1 MLTRRRALAI
11 LGTAGIG
18 TSVFQRALAAKAA
31 EGPVSPQMVAD
42 AEWVAGIK
50 LTPAQREAAASHL
63 NTHRESMKRI
73 RAIELDNAQRPGLG
87 FTPLTSPASRPD
99 PRGYQVVAAP
109 PSPYPLPRRRGR
121 GQGEGAPAR
130 PNSDEDLAFTS
141 IRHLGTLLRSRKISS
156 VELTRLYLARL
167 RRYDPLLKCVVT
179 FMDEVALE
187 QAKRADRELVEGKDR
202 GALHGIPW
210 GLKDIIAYPGYP
222 TTWCAPQYRHR
233 VISIKAAVAE
243 RLENAGAVLIAKLA
257 TNPFAGGG
265 VEWYRGLTRSPWNP
279 HLDAA
284 GSSSGSGSAIAA
296 GLVGF
301 SIATDTAGSIIHP
314 SMRCGTVGLRPTY
327 GRVSRHGC
335 MQLCWSLDT
344 VGPIC
349 RSADDCGLV
358 LAAIHG
364 ADPRDAVSVDRPYVW
379 PSSRDI
385 STIRVGYSPEN
396 RKEED
401 REKLR
406 VLRELG
412 VKLVPIRKTKLLDDY
427 GLTGELIVAAVAM
440 ESAASFDE
448 LTRRGEPKGVHG
460 WPRWWAYGHLLSAVD
475 YLKISRLRA
484 ILMEQLEKLMQTIDI
499 YFGDELGLYTNLA
512 GHPVLVF
519 PRKFEKENG
528 FLVPRHQ
535 FMAGRAY
542 DESTLLALADAYQ
555 RAIGLKERPP
565 LEKFLADKDQFLK
578 DEKLPDENKLY
589 ID

>member
-11 LGTAGIG
+11 LGAAGIG
-18 TSVFQRALAAKAA
+18 TGVFQRALAAKAA
-31 EGPVSPQMVAD
+31 EGPVSPQMIAD
-42 AEWVAGIK
+42 AEWIAGIK
-50 LTPAQREAAASHL
+50 LTPAQREAAANRL
-63 NTHRESMKRI
+63 NEHRESMKRI
-73 RAIELDNAQRPGLG
+73 RAIELDNSQHPGLL
-87 FTPLTSPASRPD
+87 FKPLTSPDSLPD
-99 PRGYQVVAAP
+99 PRGYQVGAAP
-109 PSPYPLPRRRGR
+109 KPVSR
-121 GQGEGAPAR
+121 EVAR
-130 PNSDEDLAFTS
+130 PSSDEDLAFAS
-141 IRHLGTLLRSRKISS
+141 IRHLGALLRSRKISS
-156 VELTRLYLARL
+156 VELTKLYLARL

-179 FMDEVALE
+179 FLDEVALE
-187 QAKRADRELVEGKDR
+187 QAKQADQELAQGKDR

-210 GLKDIIAYPGYP
+210 GMKDIIAYPGYP
-222 TTWCAPQYRHR
+222 TTWCAPQYRSR
-233 VISIKAAVAE
+233 ILNVKAAVAE

-257 TNPFAGGG
+257 SNPFAGGG
-265 VEWYRGLTRSPWNP
+265 VQWYRGLTRCPWNP

-284 GSSSGSGSAIAA
+284 GSSSGPGSAIAA

-301 SIATDTAGSIIHP
+301 SIATDTGGSIIHP

-358 LAAIHG
+358 FAAIHG
-364 ADPRDAVSVDRPYVW
+364 ADPRDAASVDRPYVW

-385 STIRVGYSPEN
+385 STIRVGYSPEI
-396 RKEED
+396 RKEDD

-412 VKLVPIRKTKLLDDY
+412 VKLVPIRKTKPLDDY
-427 GLTGELIVAAVAM
+427 GVTFELIVAVVAM

-460 WPRWWAYGHLLSAVD
+460 WPQFWTYGHLLSAVD

-484 ILMEQLEKLMQTIDI
+484 ILMERLEKLMQTIDI
-499 YFGDELGLYTNLA
+499 YFGDELAVYTNLA
-512 GHPVLVF
+512 GHPVLAF
-519 PRKFEKENG
+519 PKKFEKEDG
-528 FLVPRHQ
+528 FLMPRHQ
-535 FMAGRAY
+535 LMVGRAY

-565 LEKFLADKDQFLK
+565 LEKFLAEKDQFLK

>member
-1 MLTRRRALAI
+1 MLTRRRALAV
-11 LGTAGIG
+11 LGAAGIG
-18 TSVFQRALAAKAA
+18 TGVFQRSLAAKAA

-50 LTPAQREAAASHL
+50 LTAAQREAAANRL
-63 NTHRESMKRI
+63 NEYRESTKRV
-73 RAIELDNAQRPGLG
+73 RAIELDNSQLPGLV

-109 PSPYPLPRRRGR
+109 TPASP
-121 GQGEGAPAR
+121 APAR
-130 PNSDEDLAFTS
+130 PNSDEDLAFAS
-141 IRHLGTLLRSRKISS
+141 IRHLGSLLRGRKISS
-156 VELTRLYLARL
+156 VELTKLYLARL

-187 QAKRADRELVEGKDR
+187 QAKRADRELAEGKDR

-210 GLKDIIAYPGYP
+210 GLKDILAYPGYP
-222 TTWCAPQYRHR
+222 TTWCAPQYRQR
-233 VISIKAAVAE
+233 IINVKAAVAE
-243 RLENAGAVLIAKLA
+243 RLEDAGAVLVAKLA

-265 VEWYRGLTRSPWNP
+265 VQWYRGLTRCPWNP

-284 GSSSGSGSAIAA
+284 GSSSGPASATAA

-301 SIATDTAGSIIHP
+301 SIATDTGGSIIGP
-314 SMRCGTVGLRPTY
+314 SKRCGTVGLRPTY

-358 LAAIHG
+358 FAAIHG
-364 ADPRDAVSVDRPYVW
+364 ADPRDSGTVDRPYVW

-385 STIRVGYSPEN
+385 STLRVGYSPEI
-396 RKEED
+396 RREED

-406 VLRELG
+406 VLRQLG
-412 VKLVPIRKTKLLDDY
+412 VKLVPIRTWQTKLLDDY
-427 GLTGELIVAAVAM
+427 GLTFELMEAVVAM

-460 WPRWWAYGHLLSAVD
+460 WPRYWAHGHLLSAVD
-475 YLKISRLRA
+475 YLKFNRLRA
-484 ILMEQLEKLMQTIDI
+484 ILMERLEKLMQTIDI
-499 YFGDELGLYTNLA
+499 YLGDELAPYTNLA
-512 GHPVLVF
+512 GHPQVVF
-519 PRKFEKENG
+519 PKKFEKDYG
-528 FLVPRHQ
+528 FLVPRPQ
-535 FMAGRAY
+535 LMAGRAY
-542 DESTLLALADAYQ
+542 DENTLLALADAYQ
-555 RAIGLKERPP
+555 RAIGLNERPP
-565 LEKFLADKDQFLK
+565 LERFLAEKDQFLK

-589 ID
+589 TD

>member
-1 MLTRRRALAI
+1 MLTRRRALGI
-11 LGTAGIG
+11 LGAAGIG
-18 TSVFQRALAAKAA
+18 TGIFRRALAAKAA
-31 EGPVSPQMVAD
+31 EGPVSPQMIAD
-42 AEWVAGIK
+42 AEWIAGIK
-50 LTPAQREAAASHL
+50 LTPAQREAAANRL
-63 NTHRESMKRI
+63 NEYRESTKRI
-73 RAIELDNAQRPGLG
+73 RAIELDNSQRPGLL
-87 FTPLTSPASRPD
+87 FAPLTSPASQPD
-99 PRGYQVVAAP
+99 PRGYQAVA
-109 PSPYPLPRRRGR
+109 SPKSVSRAL
-121 GQGEGAPAR
+121 ER
-130 PNSDEDLAFTS
+130 PNSDEDLAFAS
-141 IRHLGTLLRSRKISS
+141 IRHLGALLRSRKISS

-179 FMDEVALE
+179 FMDEIALE
-187 QAKRADRELVEGKDR
+187 QAKEADRELAQGKDR
-202 GALHGIPW
+202 GPLHGIPW
-210 GLKDIIAYPGYP
+210 GMKDIIAYPGYP
-222 TTWCAPQYRHR
+222 TTWCAPQYRNR
-233 VISIKAAVAE
+233 VLNVKAAVAE

-257 TNPFAGGG
+257 SNPFAGGG
-265 VEWYRGLTRSPWNP
+265 VQWYRGLTRCPWNP

-284 GSSSGSGSAIAA
+284 GSSSGPGSAIAA

-301 SIATDTAGSIIHP
+301 SIATDTGGSIIHP

-358 LAAIHG
+358 FAAIHG

-385 STIRVGYSPEN
+385 STIRVGYSPEI
-396 RKEED
+396 RKEDD

-412 VKLVPIRKTKLLDDY
+412 VKLVPIRKTKPLDDY
-427 GLTGELIVAAVAM
+427 GVTFELIVAVVEM

-460 WPRWWAYGHLLSAVD
+460 WPKFWTYGHLLSAVD

-484 ILMEQLEKLMQTIDI
+484 ILMERLENMMQTIDI
-499 YFGDELGLYTNLA
+499 YFGDELAVYTNLA
-512 GHPVLVF
+512 GHPVLAF
-519 PRKFEKENG
+519 PRQFEKEDG
-528 FLVPRHQ
+528 FLMPRHQ
-535 FMAGRAY
+535 LMVGRAY

-555 RAIGLKERPP
+555 QAIGLKERPP
-565 LEKFLADKDQFLK
+565 LEKFLAEKDQFLK
-578 DEKLPDENKLY
+578 DEKIPDENKLY

>member
-1 MLTRRRALAI
+1 MLTRRRALTI
-11 LGTAGIG
+11 LGAAGIG
-18 TSVFQRALAAKAA
+18 TGVFQRALAAKAA

-42 AEWVAGIK
+42 AEWVAGIQ
-50 LTPAQREAAASHL
+50 LTPAQREAAANQL
-63 NTHRESMKRI
+63 NKYRASTQRI

-87 FTPLTSPASRPD
+87 FTPLTSCASQPD
-99 PRGYQVVAAP
+99 PCGYHVVAAP
-109 PSPYPLPRRRGR
+109 RPVSRVL
-121 GQGEGAPAR
+121 AR
-130 PNSDEDLAFTS
+130 PSSDEDVAFAS
-141 IRHLGTLLRSRKISS
+141 LRHLGSWLRSRKISS
-156 VELTRLYLARL
+156 VELTNLYLARL

-179 FMDEVALE
+179 FLDEVALQ
-187 QAKRADRELVEGKDR
+187 QAQRADRELAAGKDR
-202 GALHGIPW
+202 GPLHGIPW

-233 VISIKAAVAE
+233 ILNVKAAVAE
-243 RLENAGAVLIAKLA
+243 RLEHAGAVLLAKLA

-265 VEWYRGLTRSPWNP
+265 VQWYRGLTRSPWNP

-301 SIATDTAGSIIHP
+301 SIATDTGGSIIHP

-358 LAAIHG
+358 FAAIHG
-364 ADPRDAVSVDRPYVW
+364 ADPRDAVTVDRPYVW
-379 PSSRDI
+379 PSSRDLA
-385 STIRVGYSPEN
+385 TLRVGYSPEN
-396 RKEED
+396 GSEEE
-401 REKLR
+401 REELR
-406 VLRELG
+406 VLRALG
-412 VKLVPIRKTKLLDDY
+412 VQLVPIRQTKLLEDY
-427 GLTGELIVAAVAM
+427 GLTFELIEAVVAM
-440 ESAASFDE
+440 ESAATFDE

-460 WPRWWAYGHLLSAVD
+460 WPRYWAYGHLLSAVD
-475 YLKISRLRA
+475 YLKFSRLRA
-484 ILMEQLEKLMQTIDI
+484 ILMERLEKLMQTIDI
-499 YFGDELGLYTNLA
+499 YCGDELGLYTNLA

-519 PRKFEKENG
+519 PKKYEQEHG

-535 FMAGRAY
+535 MMAGRAY
-542 DESTLLALADAYQ
+542 DESTLLALADASQ
-555 RAIGLKERPP
+555 RALGLHERPP
-565 LEKFLADKDQFLK
+565 LEKFLAEKDQFLK

>member
-11 LGTAGIG
+11 LGAAGIG
-18 TSVFQRALAAKAA
+18 TGVFQRALAQKAA

-50 LTPAQREAAASHL
+50 LTLAQREAAAKHL
-63 NTHRESMKRI
+63 NKYRESTKRI
-73 RAIELDNAQRPGLG
+73 RAIELDNSQRPALV

-99 PRGYQVVAAP
+99 PRGYQVVA
-109 PSPYPLPRRRGR
+109 SPMPVSRALVLPT
-121 GQGEGAPAR
+121 
-130 PNSDEDLAFTS
+130 SDEDLAFAS
-141 IRHLGTLLRSRKISS
+141 IRHIGSLLRSRKISS
-156 VELTRLYLARL
+156 VELTKLYLARL

-179 FMDEVALE
+179 FMDEVALQ
-187 QAKRADRELVEGKDR
+187 QAKRADRELAEGKDR

-210 GLKDIIAYPGYP
+210 GLKDVIAYPGHP

-233 VISIKAAVAE
+233 IINVRAAVAE

-284 GSSSGSGSAIAA
+284 GSSSGPGSATAA

-301 SIATDTAGSIIHP
+301 SIATYTGGSIIHP

-335 MQLCWSLDT
+335 IQLCWSLDT
-344 VGPIC
+344 IGPIC

-358 LAAIHG
+358 FAAIHG
-364 ADPRDAVSVDRPYVW
+364 ADPRDAVTVDRNYVW

-396 RKEED
+396 RKDED
-401 REKLR
+401 REELR

-427 GLTGELIVAAVAM
+427 GLTFELIEAVVAM

-460 WPRWWAYGHLLSAVD
+460 WPRYWAYGHLLSAVD

-484 ILMEQLEKLMQTIDI
+484 ILMERLEKLMQTIDI
-499 YFGDELGLYTNLA
+499 YLGNELSLYTNLA
-512 GHPVLVF
+512 GHPAVAF
-519 PRKFEKENG
+519 PKKFEKDHG
-528 FLVPRHQ
+528 FLVPRPQ
-535 FMAGRAY
+535 LMAGRAY

-555 RAIGLKERPP
+555 RAIGLNERPP
-565 LEKFLADKDQFLK
+565 LEKFLAEKDQFLK

-589 ID
+589 TD

>member
-1 MLTRRRALAI
+1 MLTRRQALAI
-11 LGTAGIG
+11 LGGAGIG
-18 TSVFQRALAAKAA
+18 TGVFQRALAAKAV
-31 EGPVSPQMVAD
+31 EGPISPQMIAD

-50 LTPAQREAAASHL
+50 LTVAQREAAANHL
-63 NTHRESMKRI
+63 NQYRESTRRI
-73 RAIELDNAQRPGLG
+73 RAIELDNSQRPGLA

-109 PSPYPLPRRRGR
+109 KPVSRAL
-121 GQGEGAPAR
+121 AR
-130 PNSDEDLAFTS
+130 PKSDEDLAFAS
-141 IRHLGTLLRSRKISS
+141 IRHLGSLLRSRKISS
-156 VELTRLYLARL
+156 VELTELYLARL

-187 QAKRADRELVEGKDR
+187 QAKRADRELAEGKDR

-210 GLKDIIAYPGYP
+210 GLKDILAYPGYP
-222 TTWCAPQYRHR
+222 TTWCAPQYRR
-233 VISIKAAVAE
+233 RIINVKAAVAE

-257 TNPFAGGG
+257 TNPFAEGG
-265 VEWYRGLTRSPWNP
+265 VQWYRGVTRNPWNP
-279 HLDAA
+279 HQDAA

-301 SIATDTAGSIIHP
+301 SITTDTAGSIIHP
-314 SMRCGTVGLRPTY
+314 SMRCGAVGLRPTY

-358 LAAIHG
+358 FAAIHG
-364 ADPRDAVSVDRPYVW
+364 ADPRDAVSVDRPYGW

-385 STIRVGYSPEN
+385 STLRVGYSPEI
-396 RKEED
+396 RKEEE

-412 VKLVPIRKTKLLDDY
+412 VKLVPVRKTKLLDDY
-427 GLTGELIVAAVAM
+427 GVTFELIEAVVAM
-440 ESAASFDE
+440 ESAATFDE

-460 WPRWWAYGHLLSAVD
+460 WPRYWAYGHLLSAVD
-475 YLKISRLRA
+475 YLKFSRLRR
-484 ILMEQLEKLMQTIDI
+484 ILMEQLEKLMQTIDV
-499 YFGDELGLYTNLA
+499 YFGNELVLYTNLA
-512 GHPVLVF
+512 GHPVVAF
-519 PRKFEKENG
+519 PKKFEKERG
-528 FLVPRHQ
+528 FLVPRPQ
-535 FMAGRAY
+535 LLAGRAY

-555 RAIGLKERPP
+555 RAIGLHERPP
-565 LEKFLADKDQFLK
+565 LERFLAQKDQFLK
-578 DEKLPDENKLY
+578 GEKTPDENKLY

>member
-11 LGTAGIG
+11 LGAAGVG
-18 TSVFQRALAAKAA
+18 TGVFQRALAAKAP
-31 EGPVSPQMVAD
+31 EGPVSPQMVAE

-50 LTPAQREAAASHL
+50 LTAAQREAAANHL
-63 NTHRESMKRI
+63 NKYRESTKRI
-73 RAIELDNAQRPGLG
+73 RAIELDNAQRPALV
-87 FTPLTSPASRPD
+87 FAPLTGPASQPD

-109 PSPYPLPRRRGR
+109 LPVSH
-121 GQGEGAPAR
+121 APAR
-130 PNSDEDLAFTS
+130 PSSDEDLAFAS
-141 IRHLGTLLRSRKISS
+141 IRHLGALLRGRKISS
-156 VELTRLYLARL
+156 VELTKLYLARL

-187 QAKRADRELVEGKDR
+187 QAKQADRELARGKDR

-233 VISIKAAVAE
+233 VINVKAAVAE
-243 RLENAGAVLIAKLA
+243 RLDNAGAVLIAKLA

-265 VEWYRGLTRSPWNP
+265 VEWYRGLTRNPWAP
-279 HLDAA
+279 HQDAA
-284 GSSSGSGSAIAA
+284 GSSSGSGSAVAA

-301 SIATDTAGSIIHP
+301 SIATDTAGSIMHP

-344 VGPIC
+344 IGPIC

-358 LAAIHG
+358 FAAIHG
-364 ADPRDAVSVDRPYVW
+364 ADPRDTVTVDRPYVW

-385 STIRVGYSPEN
+385 STLRVGYSPEI
-396 RKEED
+396 RKEDD

-406 VLRELG
+406 ALRELG

-427 GLTGELIVAAVAM
+427 GLTFELIEAVVAM

-460 WPRWWAYGHLLSAVD
+460 WPRYWAYGHLLSAVD
-475 YLKISRLRA
+475 YLKFSRLRA
-484 ILMEQLEKLMQTIDI
+484 ILMEQLEQLMQTIDI
-499 YFGDELGLYTNLA
+499 YFGDELGLYTHLA
-512 GHPVLVF
+512 GHPTLVF
-519 PRKFEKENG
+519 PKKFEKDHG

-535 FMAGRAY
+535 FLAGRAY

-565 LEKFLADKDQFLK
+565 LEKFLAEKDQFLK

-589 ID
+589 TD

>member
-1 MLTRRRALAI
+1 MLTRRRALAV
-11 LGTAGIG
+11 LGAAGIG
-18 TSVFQRALAAKAA
+18 TGIFRRALAAKAA
-31 EGPVSPQMVAD
+31 EGPVSPQMIAD
-42 AEWVAGIK
+42 AEWIAGIK
-50 LTPAQREAAASHL
+50 LTPAQREAAANRL
-63 NTHRESMKRI
+63 NEHRESTKRI
-73 RAIELDNAQRPGLG
+73 RAIELDNSQLPGLA
-87 FTPLTSPASRPD
+87 FKPLTSPASQPD

-109 PSPYPLPRRRGR
+109 KAVS
-121 GQGEGAPAR
+121 GEVAR
-130 PNSDEDLAFTS
+130 PSSDEDLAFAS
-141 IRHLGTLLRSRKISS
+141 IRQLGALLRSRKISS
-156 VELTRLYLARL
+156 VELTKLYLARL

-179 FMDEVALE
+179 FLDEVALE
-187 QAKRADRELVEGKDR
+187 QAKQADQELAQGKDR

-210 GLKDIIAYPGYP
+210 GMKDIIAYPGYP
-222 TTWCAPQYRHR
+222 TTWCAPQYRNR
-233 VISIKAAVAE
+233 ILNVKAAVAE

-257 TNPFAGGG
+257 SNPFAGGG
-265 VEWYRGLTRSPWNP
+265 VEWFRGLTRCPWNP

-284 GSSSGSGSAIAA
+284 GSSSGPGSAIAA

-301 SIATDTAGSIIHP
+301 SIATDTGGSIIHP

-358 LAAIHG
+358 FAAIHG

-385 STIRVGYSPEN
+385 STIRVGYSPEI
-396 RKEED
+396 RKEDD

-412 VKLVPIRKTKLLDDY
+412 VKLVPIRKTKPLDDY
-427 GLTGELIVAAVAM
+427 GVTFELIVAVVEM

-460 WPRWWAYGHLLSAVD
+460 WPKFWTYGHLLSAVD
-475 YLKISRLRA
+475 YLKINRLRA
-484 ILMEQLEKLMQTIDI
+484 ILMERLEKLMQTIDI
-499 YFGDELGLYTNLA
+499 YFGDELAVYTNLA
-512 GHPVLVF
+512 GHPVLAF
-519 PRKFEKENG
+519 PKKLEKEDG
-528 FLVPRHQ
+528 FLMPRHQ
-535 FMAGRAY
+535 MMVGRAY

>member
-1 MLTRRRALAI
+1 MLTRRRALAV
-11 LGTAGIG
+11 LGAAGIG
-18 TSVFQRALAAKAA
+18 TGVFQRALAAKAA

-63 NTHRESMKRI
+63 NQYRELMKRI
-73 RAIELDNAQRPGLG
+73 RAIELDNSQRPGLG
-87 FTPLTSPASRPD
+87 FAPLTSPASRPD

-109 PSPYPLPRRRGR
+109 KPASP
-121 GQGEGAPAR
+121 APAR
-130 PNSDEDLAFTS
+130 PNSDEELAFAS
-141 IRHLGTLLRSRKISS
+141 IRQIGALLRGRKISS
-156 VELTRLYLARL
+156 VELIKLYLARL
-167 RRYDPLLKCVVT
+167 RRYDPLLKCVVA

-187 QAKRADRELVEGKDR
+187 QAKQADRELAEGKDR
-202 GALHGIPW
+202 GPLHGIPW

-222 TTWCAPQYRHR
+222 TTWCAPQYRQR
-233 VISIKAAVAE
+233 VLSVKAAVAE
-243 RLENAGAVLIAKLA
+243 RLENAGAVLLAKLA

-301 SIATDTAGSIIHP
+301 SIATDTAGSIMHP

-344 VGPIC
+344 IGPIC

-358 LAAIHG
+358 FAAIHG
-364 ADPRDAVSVDRPYVW
+364 ADPRDAVTVDRPYVW

-385 STIRVGYSPEN
+385 STLRVGYSPDTY
-396 RKEED
+396 KEED
-401 REKLR
+401 RDGLR

-427 GLTGELIVAAVAM
+427 GLTWDLIEAVVAM

-460 WPRWWAYGHLLSAVD
+460 WPRYWVKGHFLSAVD

-499 YFGDELGLYTNLA
+499 YFGDELGLYTHLA
-512 GHPVLVF
+512 GHPTLVF
-519 PRKFEKENG
+519 PKKFEKEHG
-528 FLVPRHQ
+528 FLVPRYQ
-535 FMAGRAY
+535 FLAGRAY

-565 LEKFLADKDQFLK
+565 LEKFLAEKDQFLK
-578 DEKLPDENKLY
+578 DEKLPDEKKLY